1 MANSLRH
8 SSTGGENRR
17 RGSRQQASDC
27 CSAVQTRGHREATGD
42 GREVDGPHYEGQVT
56 LT

>member
-8 SSTGGENRR
+8 RSTGGENRR